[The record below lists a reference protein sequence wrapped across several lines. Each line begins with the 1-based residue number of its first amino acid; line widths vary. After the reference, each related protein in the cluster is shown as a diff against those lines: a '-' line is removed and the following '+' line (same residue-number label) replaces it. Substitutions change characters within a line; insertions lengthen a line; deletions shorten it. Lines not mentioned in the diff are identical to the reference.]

1 MSAPQTP
8 GSMSVSDTDLGRKRE
23 RTLKH
28 TENRATVFSPAGG
41 IQTEGPLRA
50 ALLLDS
56 KLYLPASAH
65 TPLLIKLGF
74 YNISEEEKVI
84 LEVKIC

>member
-1 MSAPQTP
+1 M
-8 GSMSVSDTDLGRKRE
+8 SDTDLGRKWD

-28 TENRATVFSPAGG
+28 TENRATAFSTAGG
-41 IQTEGPLRA
+41 IQAEGPLRA
-50 ALLLDS
+50 PLLLDS

-65 TPLLIKLGF
+65 TPLLTKLGF

-84 LEVKIC
+84 LEVKLC